1 MGQSSRRR
9 KGKGGSRSST
19 PTPTEKDSKNETH
32 HAKNASTKGSS
43 DAKTSKSGS
52 SNTNNNTQN
61 NNNQNN
67 NNNASASEVLD
78 NNALLVLTS
87 EKRRGI
93 YECDYCHSDI
103 SQQPRIRCAV
113 CTDFDLCL
121 DCFTTS
127 DHGAMMARIKAANQ
141 TRNELHKDGIES
153 SSISISSAAAHHEDH
168 HCYRVC
174 DSTRYPIFPPGRIV
188 VPRGVGG
195 TGTTTTNTTTTSN
208 TTTSTTTSNTTTSNT
223 TTSNTT
229 STAQSTDIAPSA
241 ATRKESSTDEPMVDR
256 DATKTTTTK
265 APPSIPS
272 PAPAPAP
279 PRCVEVSVTDEAKT
293 IWTVEEDLR
302 LIDAI
307 GTHGLG
313 NWVDISDAISG
324 NGSVGKTAKRC
335 MERYLD
341 DFLGRYGHIL
351 PQWTVVDDNYEYKY
365 RHCGVEESEKN
376 AKQKIGDVVANKNNS
391 KNKSNKNKN
400 SNNSNNDSSDATRTT
415 AEGAGALSVA
425 RGKTD
430 QDPKKTPETG
440 REPFRSE
447 PAGALPN
454 TNTNTNTSFAPKII
468 AEDEDRVRTSK
479 RRSASNT
486 LSSSSSSFSSSSTSS
501 SSRKKLRVVPT
512 ESLPGYDKLWSDP
525 YLPSVPGAVVGKEV
539 ARDQSC
545 KAELAFVKATLSAPT
560 KAEADRIRRTWI
572 DTKLGRVGAPTVLP
586 PRSQD
591 AVHLLGSELAGFM
604 PRRGDFDVEWE
615 NDAETALADMEFIKG
630 DRPEDKE
637 LKLKVLQIYCEKLD
651 EREKRKKFVLNRH
664 LYDYRTY
671 VQNDLKLPVDERDLV
686 HRMRLFERFHTPDEH
701 KQFIGDIL
709 KAKKLRK
716 EIAKLQMYRRIGIR
730 TLAEAELYELDK
742 DRRQFHK
749 KLELDAKAKAATA
762 AAVLAGTKAKGGAG
776 ATASA
781 VAPSLKARTLSST
794 TSLSVSQF
802 KPTDSLWKQYRTND
816 RKKRRSTSRSGTSME
831 GTMGSG
837 STNINSNINSDINSN
852 INNNKSSSDN
862 AKTGG
867 KDGKNSTGETKEEER
882 RRRQDEQTRDTN
894 DHKDGKG
901 VPTTAV
907 ESRAGGETL
916 GTDTPTPVASKDRDD
931 PMEVDVPAKKK
942 KKPFHLSTAPCLD
955 LLSRKERA
963 LCEKLQIYP
972 VQYLEIKKAL
982 IHESLVNGLLIKES
996 SHSSKRTIVKIDVER
1011 RGNIVE
1017 FLVRAGWIN
1026 RKLGDAALRVVTP
1039 QPLSQN

>member
-52 SNTNNNTQN
+52 NNTNNNNNN

-78 NNALLVLTS
+78 DNALLVLTS

-141 TRNELHKDGIES
+141 TQNELHKDGIES

-168 HCYRVC
+168 HCYRV
-174 DSTRYPIFPPGRIV
+174 
-188 VPRGVGG
+188 GG
-195 TGTTTTNTTTTSN
+195 TGTTTTSN
-208 TTTSTTTSNTTTSNT
+208 TTTCTTTSNTTTSN

-229 STAQSTDIAPSA
+229 STAQSTDIAASA

-272 PAPAPAP
+272 PAPAP
-279 PRCVEVSVTDEAKT
+279 PRCVEVSVMDEAKT

-351 PQWTVVDDNYEYKY
+351 PQWTVVDDNYDYKY

-376 AKQKIGDVVANKNNS
+376 AKQRIGDVEANKNNS

-400 SNNSNNDSSDATRTT
+400 SNNSNSNNASSDATRTT

-425 RGKTD
+425 QGKTD

-440 REPFRSE
+440 REPSRSE

-454 TNTNTNTSFAPKII
+454 TNTNTNTNTSFASKII

-486 LSSSSSSFSSSSTSS
+486 LSSSSFSSSSTSS

-525 YLPSVPGAVVGKEV
+525 YLPSVPGAVVGREV

-586 PRSQD
+586 PRPHD

-749 KLELDAKAKAATA
+749 KLELDAKNKAAEA

-781 VAPSLKARTLSST
+781 VAPSLKARTISST
-794 TSLSVSQF
+794 TSSSLSVSQF
-802 KPTDSLWKQYRTND
+802 KPTESLWKQYRTND

-831 GTMGSG
+831 GTMGSC
-837 STNINSNINSDINSN
+837 SSSSNINSNSS
-852 INNNKSSSDN
+852 NNKSSSDN
-862 AKTGG
+862 AKAGG
-867 KDGKNSTGETKEEER
+867 KDGKNSEGETKEEERR

-901 VPTTAV
+901 MPTTAV
-907 ESRAGGETL
+907 ESRGGGETL

-982 IHESLVNGLLIKES
+982 IHESLANGLLNKES